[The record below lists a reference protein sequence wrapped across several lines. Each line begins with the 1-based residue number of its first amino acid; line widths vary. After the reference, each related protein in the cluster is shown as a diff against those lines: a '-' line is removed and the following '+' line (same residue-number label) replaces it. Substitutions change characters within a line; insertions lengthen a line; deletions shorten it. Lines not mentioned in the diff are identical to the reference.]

1 MVAIPSKRQ
10 AIRIAHAAQL
20 RAAGNSWQ
28 AIGRILG
35 CRPQTCQR
43 WTTQYPEWWNQ
54 VYRRIQLEKWRALCA
69 TAEQAVREILRSP
82 DAKRRRWA
90 ANLIL
95 QAAHRDPTM
104 LSAEAVS
111 EAQLVHARDA
121 AVRVTRVTGEGP
133 ANQSGG
139 G

>member
-1 MVAIPSKRQ
+1 M
-10 AIRIAHAAQL
+10 
-20 RAAGNSWQ
+20 
-28 AIGRILG
+28 
-35 CRPQTCQR
+35 
-43 WTTQYPEWWNQ
+43 
-54 VYRRIQLEKWRALCA
+54 YRRIQLEKWRALCA
-69 TAEQAVREILRSP
+69 TADHTARELLRSP
-82 DAKRRRWA
+82 DVKLRRRV

-104 LSAEAVS
+104 LSAETVA